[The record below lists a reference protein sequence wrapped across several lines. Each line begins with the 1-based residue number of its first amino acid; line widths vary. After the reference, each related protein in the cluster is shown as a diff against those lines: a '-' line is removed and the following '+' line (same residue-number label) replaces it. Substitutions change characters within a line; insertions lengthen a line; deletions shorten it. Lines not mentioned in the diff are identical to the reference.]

1 MQKIYFYDTCALLD
15 NPMEAFKR
23 GHFWISS
30 ITLNELEDIKTSGR
44 KDEETKYNARKLLHL
59 LEENDNKYSI
69 MLYNTEIDET
79 IKMFSLPL
87 TNDSK
92 IIASAYE
99 LRKSIKA
106 SKENF
111 IFCTKD
117 LACKAIAKSCDL
129 EVNYETEKLENN
141 ST

>member
-79 IKMFSLPL
+79 INSLEQEL
-87 TNDSK
+87 IEITTENAERLFK
-92 IIASAYE
+92 I
-99 LRKSIKA
+99 
-106 SKENF
+106 
-111 IFCTKD
+111 
-117 LACKAIAKSCDL
+117 
-129 EVNYETEKLENN
+129 
-141 ST
+141 